1 MQTETAVKTTHI
13 GHIDGIASMLTD
25 RVNLPAPTSE
35 MHQRYKNAVPFPHL
49 VIDNLFPT
57 ETLEDM
63 LEELPPLTDDKW
75 VHDRNAQS
83 VKSNFRSAV
92 DLGPRG
98 YQFAAFLNS
107 AGFLYLLSE
116 MTGIWGL
123 LGDPYLGGAGYHVVP
138 AGGKFEI
145 HADRNTDMNTGL
157 FRRLA
162 MLTYLNHDWDPALG
176 GQLELYN
183 DDATKC
189 EKVVEPIFNRT
200 LIMEI
205 GDKNFHAV
213 RPVLSD
219 TRSRMSFAT
228 YYHTVG
234 EKDFKAHSSI
244 YAPTFYQQKE
254 PLGRRLVKDLLPPI
268 MLRALKSVK

>member
-1 MQTETAVKTTHI
+1 MQSESAVKTTHV
-13 GHIDGIASMLTD
+13 GHVNGIASMLTD
-25 RVNLPAPTSE
+25 RISLPASTSE
-35 MHQRYKNAVPFPHL
+35 MLMRYQNATPFPHL

-57 ETLEDM
+57 SA
-63 LEELPPLTDDKW
+63 LEEMIDELPALSDDKW
-75 VHDRNAQS
+75 VHDRNEQS
-83 VKSNFRSAV
+83 VKSNLRSAV
-92 DLGPRG
+92 DLGPKG

-189 EKVVEPIFNRT
+189 EKVVEPVFNRT

-213 RPVLSD
+213 RPVLSA

-234 EKDFKAHSSI
+234 EKGFKAHQSI
-244 YAPTFYQQKE
+244 YAPTYYQKKQ
-254 PLGRRLVKDLLPPI
+254 PLGRRLAKDFLPPI
-268 MLRALKSVK
+268 VVRSLKSLK

>member
-1 MQTETAVKTTHI
+1 MDVAPRNPSSQQIQAGVTHADRDRTKDYAHI
-13 GHIDGIASMLTD
+13 GHIEGIASMLTD

-35 MHQRYKNAVPFPHL
+35 MYSRYKNAIPFPHL

-92 DLGPRG
+92 DLGSRG

-145 HADRNTDMNTGL
+145 HADRKHG
-157 FRRLA
+157 
-162 MLTYLNHDWDPALG
+162 Y
-176 GQLELYN
+176 EY
-183 DDATKC
+183 
-189 EKVVEPIFNRT
+189 
-200 LIMEI
+200 
-205 GDKNFHAV
+205 
-213 RPVLSD
+213 RPVPASGH
-219 TRSRMSFAT
+219 A
-228 YYHTVG
+228 
-234 EKDFKAHSSI
+234 
-244 YAPTFYQQKE
+244 
-254 PLGRRLVKDLLPPI
+254 DLPE
-268 MLRALKSVK
+268 S